1 MEMEMPKEKE
11 RNTNDELVTVF
22 FCESSIVVLAEVDER
37 LGWLR
42 HQRSPDFAT
51 VATRWTVSFQSQ
63 TDPADG

>member
-37 LGWLR
+37 LG
-42 HQRSPDFAT
+42 
-51 VATRWTVSFQSQ
+51 
-63 TDPADG
+63 